1 MSPEEVAAMGAIVTS
16 LLYLAISLALVGLVG
31 RALSRSGRAF
41 LRERFGGQDGVAEA
55 GNRLLVVAF
64 YLLSASFLALT
75 WPAWA
80 HVGSPGRALQLLSVK
95 LGELLLVLGA
105 LHLTGTAVFAR
116 LRRGGSAGP
125 LPTDAGSLPAMPSGS
140 GSGSGSG
147 SAGPPGSPA
156 EHPAGAS
163 TGSPSAVPAAP
174 WLPRPRRVVH

>member
-1 MSPEEVAAMGAIVTS
+1 VAAVGAIMTS
-16 LLYLAISLALVGLVG
+16 LLYLTISLALVAVVG

-41 LRERFGGQDGVAEA
+41 LRGRFGGEDGVAEA

-75 WPAWA
+75 WPVWA
-80 HVGSPGRALQLLSVK
+80 HVGTPGRALQLLSVK

-116 LRRGGSAGP
+116 LRRGGSPGSP
-125 LPTDAGSLPAMPSGS
+125 VRDAGSLAAEPSS
-140 GSGSGSG
+140 PG
-147 SAGPPGSPA
+147 SAGSPA

-163 TGSPSAVPAAP
+163 ASPSVVTAAP